1 MKYSKFEEVPVW
13 QAGIDLTAKVFLMT
27 EDRCFRFKGDIANQI
42 QRAALSVP
50 NNIAEGFERGT
61 TQELIAFL
69 YYAKGSAG
77 EVRSILHVLDRLPAF
92 AHLKSEISNLKS
104 LAESISRQLAA
115 WARSLQECDIEGPR
129 RLTDAKKEVYGQKKR
144 AEAFM
149 QKLSQDHQK
158 RLEDLQK
165 DRTPQSPQA

>member
-1 MKYSKFEEVPVW
+1 M
-13 QAGIDLTAKVFLMT
+13 
-27 EDRCFRFKGDIANQI
+27 
-42 QRAALSVP
+42 
-50 NNIAEGFERGT
+50 
-61 TQELIAFL
+61 
-69 YYAKGSAG
+69 
-77 EVRSILHVLDRLPAF
+77 RSIIHVLDRLPAF
-92 AHLKSEISNLKS
+92 VHLKSEISNLKS

-129 RLTDAKKEVYGQKKR
+129 RLTDAKKEAYGQKKR
-144 AEAFM
+144 AEAFI